1 MLDKKFFYTYKKRLK
16 KSSNLF
22 LDHYLY
28 NLTFVIGVIKY
39 YYIEWII
46 KN

>member
-1 MLDKKFFYTYKKRLK
+1 MLDKKFFYSYKKRLK
-16 KSSNLF
+16 KNLPTF
-22 LDHYLY
+22 FRTLFIYF
-28 NLTFVIGVIKY
+28 NFVIGIIKY